1 CAYPEGATA
10 AALKIQL
17 GGTNVY
23 FGQVV
28 EKPTIGDK
36 IKELAPIHIKESI
49 KLMYASEGL
58 MIVMCV
64 IIFKFLLEI

>member
-1 CAYPEGATA
+1 M
-10 AALKIQL
+10 QL

-36 IKELAPIHIKESI
+36 IKELVPIHIKE
-49 KLMYASEGL
+49 
-58 MIVMCV
+58 V
-64 IIFKFLLEI
+64 